1 MNKRSII
8 NNAKRWAVP
17 ISFLFL
23 FFLAARFTGCDLAA
37 FWKRRSH
44 LTDLVAD
51 MIPPDFSYIRKILL
65 PLFYTIQMSV
75 TGTVLGAFFAIAAA
89 PFAAANLKFPA
100 ALRRILRILI
110 QVLRSFPALIL
121 ALTATFLFGL
131 GTFAGTFAI
140 TLYTF
145 AIMTKLTYEDISAAD
160 PKPYLALCSM
170 GVSRF
175 QAYVH
180 AVIPDIAPG
189 FLTNALYL
197 LEANVRHSSILGYV
211 GAGGIG
217 LLLNEKISWL
227 EFDKVGMILLMLF
240 LTVCAI
246 EYFSRYLASL
256 VRGERRIKKEHARL
270 LVLFLA
276 AVFVICT
283 VTLSPPDFSRTSP
296 QTLRNMLDGFLHPD
310 WSFFFST
317 GKDGLFYLLLETV
330 CIAFIGTV
338 IGAVLSIPLA
348 FLNTRRF
355 VPAPVCFLFNLL
367 IMGIRSV
374 PFLVY
379 GLIFIRVSGP
389 GAFTG
394 VLTLAVCSIGL
405 LTKRFTESLD
415 ALDMRP
421 YHALLAMG
429 VRPLPA
435 ICHSVLPQLKPVF
448 TSIVLYRFDVNIR
461 EASVLGRRNRRP
473 PYLFHEPIRLVKSRR
488 HPAWPDPPGMAH
500 RPLII
505 QNRRAELTA
514 LRFMLYL
521 YTLLLFRIWYIHPF
535 QISYLL
541 SAISHYHKN

>member
-1 MNKRSII
+1 MNKRKLHLFQRVAI
-8 NNAKRWAVP
+8 P
-17 ISFLFL
+17 LGFLCL

-211 GAGGIG
+211 GC
-217 LLLNEKISWL
+217 L
-227 EFDKVGMILLMLF
+227 
-240 LTVCAI
+240 
-246 EYFSRYLASL
+246 
-256 VRGERRIKKEHARL
+256 
-270 LVLFLA
+270 
-276 AVFVICT
+276 
-283 VTLSPPDFSRTSP
+283 
-296 QTLRNMLDGFLHPD
+296 
-310 WSFFFST
+310 
-317 GKDGLFYLLLETV
+317 
-330 CIAFIGTV
+330 
-338 IGAVLSIPLA
+338 
-348 FLNTRRF
+348 
-355 VPAPVCFLFNLL
+355 
-367 IMGIRSV
+367 
-374 PFLVY
+374 
-379 GLIFIRVSGP
+379 
-389 GAFTG
+389 
-394 VLTLAVCSIGL
+394 
-405 LTKRFTESLD
+405 
-415 ALDMRP
+415 
-421 YHALLAMG
+421 
-429 VRPLPA
+429 
-435 ICHSVLPQLKPVF
+435 
-448 TSIVLYRFDVNIR
+448 
-461 EASVLGRRNRRP
+461 
-473 PYLFHEPIRLVKSRR
+473 
-488 HPAWPDPPGMAH
+488 
-500 RPLII
+500 
-505 QNRRAELTA
+505 
-514 LRFMLYL
+514 L
-521 YTLLLFRIWYIHPF
+521 YTSRCV
-535 QISYLL
+535 
-541 SAISHYHKN
+541 

>member
-100 ALRRILRILI
+100 APRRVLRILI

-317 GKDGLFYLLLETV
+317 EKDGLIYLLLETI
-330 CIAFIGTV
+330 CIAIVGTS
-338 IGAVLSIPLA
+338 IGAFLSAPLA

-355 VPAPVCFLFNLL
+355 VPAPAAFFFNLI
-367 IMGIRSV
+367 IMAIRSI
-374 PFLVY
+374 PFLIY

-405 LTKRFTESLD
+405 LTKRFTECLEAID
-415 ALDMRP
+415 PGP
-421 YHALLAMG
+421 YRALLAMG
-429 VRPLPA
+429 VHPVPA
-435 ICHSVLPQLKPVF
+435 VCHSVLPQLAPAF
-448 TSIVLYRFDVNIR
+448 CSAVLYRFDVNIR
-461 EASVLGRRNRRP
+461 EASVLG
-473 PYLFHEPIRLVKSRR
+473 LVGAGGIGAPLIFAMNQYDWNKAGAILLGLILLVWGVDILSSRR
-488 HPAWPDPPGMAH
+488 
-500 RPLII
+500 
-505 QNRRAELTA
+505 
-514 LRFMLYL
+514 
-521 YTLLLFRIWYIHPF
+521 
-535 QISYLL
+535 
-541 SAISHYHKN
+541 